1 MNINLT
7 RWLVPVAGGLLIL
20 SGALHGCAS
29 SRVLKTPRPPAQPDL
44 GWAATAPD
52 GVKLEIHELIFRNGG
67 GSWLK
72 NANWDEYVI
81 SIANDSQDALEIQGV
96 YLYSDKLPEPAQSST
111 SREQLDA
118 QSNKTLRALKDVGI
132 VAGVGVVAPSALI
145 VAGVGTSGGML
156 SASGAGAAAAAIG
169 IVAIPVGLIGGTVY
183 VVNRHSRDKKDKV
196 LIQHDL
202 EERGIVAPLEIL
214 ASGQVNRSAFFPI
227 TPAPTRL
234 VVNYSIGGDVR
245 EISLELP
252 GLAGLHLKA
261 ATLPAL
267 PPAPDRDRQ
276 QQTRADDDRVVS
288 GSSIGS
294 ETRHGPH
301 VGL

>member
-7 RWLVPVAGGLLIL
+7 RWLVPAAGGLLIL